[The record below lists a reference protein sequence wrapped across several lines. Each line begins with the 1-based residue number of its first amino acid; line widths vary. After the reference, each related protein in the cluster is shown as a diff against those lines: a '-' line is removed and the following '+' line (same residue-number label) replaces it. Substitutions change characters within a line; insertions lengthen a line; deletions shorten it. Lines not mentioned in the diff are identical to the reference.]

1 MPREPWHAAGHCW
14 EALWLV
20 GPLRETL
27 RVALGQPK
35 RALSHNYMPSQGTA
49 GVPVSARPCTKDIC
63 KLGDAVTAM
72 IGALSNLAARLQ
84 DKPSCDMNMAR
95 EVVTEPSRTIHKDQ
109 ESCKQLS
116 LEHEYEQLQAREAEL
131 EAAAVKSVDLE
142 NVVSQLRLRV
152 SELEAQES
160 RVSDLRYEC
169 RTLRSRIAEL
179 IGSTLDLR
187 TLEHEHA
194 ELTREL
200 EFQQQQQQQ
209 QQVGLHVKDG
219 GATPSPLP
227 EITGNYV

>member
-1 MPREPWHAAGHCW
+1 
-14 EALWLV
+14 
-20 GPLRETL
+20 
-27 RVALGQPK
+27 
-35 RALSHNYMPSQGTA
+35 
-49 GVPVSARPCTKDIC
+49 
-63 KLGDAVTAM
+63 
-72 IGALSNLAARLQ
+72 
-84 DKPSCDMNMAR
+84 MNMAR

-109 ESCKQLS
+109 ESCIQLS
-116 LEHEYEQLQAREAEL
+116 LEHEYEQLQARQAEL

-200 EFQQQQQQQ
+200 EFQERQQQQQQ
-209 QQVGLHVKDG
+209 QDG
-219 GATPSPLP
+219 GAIPSPLP